1 MSNSVNMTNFFSRIL
16 FYGLALPIS
25 YLPFGVL
32 YTLSDSLYVICYH
45 IIGYRKK
52 VVSVNLKNS
61 FTFLSETERKTIKKK
76 FYHHFT
82 DFLVESLKSL
92 TISEKEIMKRCS
104 ITNPELPNSYFEEG
118 KSIIVLCGHY
128 NNWEYYAISLQQQ
141 MKHSILAAYHP
152 LKNKFFDRV
161 IKKSRQRFGMKMISM
176 NEIPRYFSKYQEEKP
191 TMTIMVNDQ
200 SPNNPE
206 KAHWNTFLHQD
217 TGWMKGTEKL
227 ARKHNQPVLFGCIR
241 KVKRGFYEVTFYP
254 ITDQPADLQEGE
266 ILNQHTLYLEKVI
279 AEHPEFW
286 LWSHKRWKHKRPN

>member
-1 MSNSVNMTNFFSRIL
+1 MTSFFSRIL
-16 FYGLALPIS
+16 FYGLALPVS

-32 YTLSDSLYVICYH
+32 YLLSDCLYIICYH
-45 IIGYRKK
+45 IIGYRRK
-52 VVSVNLKNS
+52 VVRNNLKNS
-61 FTFLSETERKTIKKK
+61 FPLLSETERKSIEKK

-82 DFLVESLKSL
+82 DFLVESAKSL
-92 TISEKEIMKRCS
+92 TISEKEIMNRCS
-104 ITNPELPNSYFEEG
+104 ITNPELPNSYFEKG

-128 NNWEYYAISLQQQ
+128 NNWEYYAISLKQQ
-141 MKHSILAAYHP
+141 MKHTVLAAYHP
-152 LKNKFFDRV
+152 LKNRFFDRV

-176 NEIPRYFSKYQEEKP
+176 NEIPRYFSKHQEEKP
-191 TMTIMVNDQ
+191 SMTIMVNDQ

-227 ARKHNQPVLFGCIR
+227 ARKYNQPVLFGCIR

-254 ITDQPADLQEGE
+254 ITDQPTDLQEGE
-266 ILNQHTLYLEKVI
+266 ILDQHTHYLEKVI